1 MGAIKSLFGTPKAAP
16 VVRMP
21 DREDPAAIEARKREQ
36 AKAMASTGRA
46 STNLTGAGGSYV
58 SDKLGL

>member
-16 VVRMP
+16 VIRMP
-21 DREDPAAIEARKREQ
+21 DKEDPAAIEARKREL
-36 AKAMASTGRA
+36 AKVSAGSGRA
-46 STNLTGAGGSYV
+46 STNLTGTGGSYV